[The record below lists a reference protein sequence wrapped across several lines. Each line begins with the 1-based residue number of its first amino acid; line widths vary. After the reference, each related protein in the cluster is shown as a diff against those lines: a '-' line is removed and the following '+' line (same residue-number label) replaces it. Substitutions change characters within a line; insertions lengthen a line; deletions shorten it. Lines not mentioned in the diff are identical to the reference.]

1 VGQSVPPLAGGAVR
15 LGPVRLVGGGLASVA
30 EVRRAARLCFV
41 LALAGGLLLTW
52 WNGGV
57 ILLIG
62 LASLLAGWL
71 YSAGSRPLSHTPWG
85 ESCVLLFF
93 GLVAVAGSCFLQTGR
108 FSALALAFAP
118 VMVGSFLMLQSTGV
132 DPASMGA
139 MAALDN
145 GGSLGASLV
154 WLGWLIA
161 IPVAMAVSVWFLYR
175 MIKGLLLANE
185 KQPV

>member
-1 VGQSVPPLAGGAVR
+1 MNAITDASASFHATPRVHRARPVTRSVEDETR
-15 LGPVRLVGGGLASVA
+15 SASLRTMTIACYIVA
-30 EVRRAARLCFV
+30 I
-41 LALAGGLLLTW
+41 GGLLL
-52 WNGGV
+52 
-57 ILLIG
+57 
-62 LASLLAGWL
+62 
-71 YSAGSRPLSHTPWG
+71 SAGLLSIAAVIGAYLLRADARGTVY
-85 ESCVLLFF
+85 ESHCRWMIR
-93 GLVAVAGSCFLQTGR
+93 TGWVTLGV
-108 FSALALAFAP
+108 LALAFAP

-175 MIKGLLLANE
+175 MIKGLLLAND